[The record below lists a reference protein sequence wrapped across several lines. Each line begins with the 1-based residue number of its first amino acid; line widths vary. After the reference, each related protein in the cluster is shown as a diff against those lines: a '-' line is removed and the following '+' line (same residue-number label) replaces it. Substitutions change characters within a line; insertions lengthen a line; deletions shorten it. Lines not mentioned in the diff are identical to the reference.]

1 MTSNLLRA
9 MVMTYSHAK
18 VQGQR
23 SVGSEYMYS
32 GNGQMDGCD
41 CITSLTNPV
50 GNQGVATTM
59 SVGTLAY
66 VP

>member
-1 MTSNLLRA
+1 
-9 MVMTYSHAK
+9 MTYSHAK

-23 SVGSEYMYS
+23 SVGSEYS
-32 GNGQMDGCD
+32 ENGQMDGCD
-41 CITSLTNPV
+41 CITSLINPV